1 MVTLR
6 LYIIILGLI
15 ICSMSYAKT
24 ISYGEP
30 VVLEGKILIIKSLDD
45 EQFKDAKYP
54 AIRLN
59 KQITVNGNNDEINQG
74 EIKTKLLQLVDVN
87 HARYNK
93 YYKYNGRD
101 ITVYCEELFRSHTI
115 HHNTKVLCVVDN
127 IKWK

>member
-1 MVTLR
+1 
-6 LYIIILGLI
+6 
-15 ICSMSYAKT
+15 MSYAKT

-101 ITVYCEELFRSHTI
+101 ITVYCEELFHSHTI